1 MMDAIRFDRYLIRGR
16 DRERREE
23 RERRKVAIIGIPTMY
38 LTILTKVEWNDGRTA
53 HTGP

>member
-1 MMDAIRFDRYLIRGR
+1 MLFDLIGTSFGGR

>member
-1 MMDAIRFDRYLIRGR
+1 MLFDLIGTSLGG
-16 DRERREE
+16 ETEREE
-23 RERRKVAIIGIPTMY
+23 RKERRKVAIIGIPTMY